1 MQTMTFVCYRCR
13 LERAID
19 EGLRNYGYCR
29 VCLNDRRREWRRKM
43 PKILDEAVKQ
53 IKAKGASTS
62 SAYAMATSALQKSGS
77 LKPGTQ
83 KATPKGAA
91 RGSMSQAQRRS
102 TKP

>member
-1 MQTMTFVCYRCR
+1 MEMTFVCYRCR
-13 LERAID
+13 QERFLSQ
-19 EGLRNYGYCR
+19 GLRKYGYCR
-29 VCLNDRRREWRRKM
+29 VCLNNRRREWRKSM

-91 RGSMSQAQRRS
+91 RGAMSQKERRS

>member
-1 MQTMTFVCYRCR
+1 
-13 LERAID
+13 
-19 EGLRNYGYCR
+19 
-29 VCLNDRRREWRRKM
+29 M

-91 RGSMSQAQRRS
+91 RGAMTQTQRRN